1 MSSLKLN
8 DNVIKTTEE
17 FDSLSILEKRMY
29 IIQNEQENTM
39 WYQRTVAKIN
49 LIGFG
54 IGMVIFILYLLFL
67 MTK

>member
-1 MSSLKLN
+1 MSSLKLK

-49 LIGFG
+49 LIGFSIG
-54 IGMVIFILYLLFL
+54 IAILILYLLFL